1 MQLYTTTI
9 MCLIMVMSTA
19 VQLSYDVM
27 GSELLYLSMF
37 HIIIKTSLDFSFIL
51 FLLLCI
57 TSIHSKY

>member
-1 MQLYTTTI
+1 
-9 MCLIMVMSTA
+9 MVMSTA